1 LIVFLL
7 LSKDETFTQKNL
19 KDFRFFLVEIAIFKK
34 IAKKAT
40 NFEKSYKKAKI
51 AKKS

>member
-1 LIVFLL
+1 L
-7 LSKDETFTQKNL
+7 T
-19 KDFRFFLVEIAIFKK
+19 IFKK

-51 AKKS
+51 AKKKLNLGK

>member
-1 LIVFLL
+1 L
-7 LSKDETFTQKNL
+7 T
-19 KDFRFFLVEIAIFKK
+19 IFKK

-51 AKKS
+51 AKKAKLS